1 MSAQTDSH
9 FSVSD
14 DLLPKIKAGVY
25 DLAYV
30 EHETV
35 RMFKGRAHKL
45 VMWFRIVSFGDHF
58 EVILPRYYNV
68 ENVAKRRTK
77 NGSFK
82 AGMKGDF
89 LREYCTL
96 FPNPIK
102 RRDRISMSPFRQSII
117 RGKISS
123 VKKARGRQIP
133 PELQYS
139 RIEQL
144 IEVKK

>member
-1 MSAQTDSH
+1 MNAQNDAH
-9 FSVSD
+9 FSVTD

-45 VMWFRIVSFGDHF
+45 IMWFRIVTFGDHF
-58 EVILPRYYNV
+58 EVVLPRYYNV
-68 ENVAKRRTK
+68 QNVARKRTK

-82 AGMKGDF
+82 AGMKSDF

-102 RRDRISMSPFRQSII
+102 RRDRISMSPFRQSIV

-123 VKKARGRQIP
+123 VKEARGRDIP
-133 PELQYS
+133 SELQYS

-144 IEVKK
+144 IEMKK